1 MFIFYKMEYVIAYK
15 MLLKESIDGKKKTFF
30 GNVTGLEVGAC
41 HFTDFHVFV
50 WHRWHSITLFEM
62 FFCNANVKYTSTFQ
76 CCYEQRLLFLSLLDT
91 RRRQHGS
98 AEALTHKYDI

>member
-50 WHRWHSITLFEM
+50 WHR
-62 FFCNANVKYTSTFQ
+62 
-76 CCYEQRLLFLSLLDT
+76 
-91 RRRQHGS
+91 
-98 AEALTHKYDI
+98 